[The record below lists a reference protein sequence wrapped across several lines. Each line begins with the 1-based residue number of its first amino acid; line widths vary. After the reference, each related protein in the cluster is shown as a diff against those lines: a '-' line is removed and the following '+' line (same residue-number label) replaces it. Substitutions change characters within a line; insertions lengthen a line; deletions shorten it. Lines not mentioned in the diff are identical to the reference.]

1 MDATDHIDANAREG
15 LIRQLIGW
23 AAERPRSYAE
33 AMEAWRSSCP
43 ALTIWED
50 ALAERL
56 IAVEP
61 APGAATGEARVCV
74 TDAGRAL
81 LAIFA

>member
-1 MDATDHIDANAREG
+1 MDASDHIDGHAREG
-15 LIRQLIGW
+15 LIRQLVGW
-23 AAERPRSYAE
+23 AAERPRTYAE

-50 ALAERL
+50 ALAEGL

-61 APGAATGEARVCV
+61 LPGGSTAASIP
-74 TDAGRAL
+74 
-81 LAIFA
+81 LASSHGQ

>member
-1 MDATDHIDANAREG
+1 MEASDHIDGQARDG
-15 LIRQLIGW
+15 LIRQLAEW
-23 AAERPRSYAE
+23 AAERPRSYGE

-56 IAVEP
+56 IEVRP
-61 APGAATGEARVCV
+61 APGAGTEAGEVRLTA
-74 TDAGRAL
+74 AGRAL
-81 LAIFA
+81 LDR

>member
-1 MDATDHIDANAREG
+1 MDASDHIDGEAREG
-15 LIRQLIGW
+15 LIRQLVGW
-23 AAERPRSYAE
+23 AAERPRTYGE

-50 ALAERL
+50 ALAEGL

-61 APGAATGEARVCV
+61 LPGGRTA
-74 TDAGRAL
+74 AGRVRVTRTGQARL
-81 LAIFA
+81 RSGA

>member
-1 MDATDHIDANAREG
+1 MDASDHIDGEARNG
-15 LIRQLIGW
+15 LILQLVDW
-23 AAERPRSYAE
+23 ATARPRSYGE
-33 AMEAWRSSCP
+33 AMEAWASTCP

-61 APGAATGEARVCV
+61 VAGAGTGGGRVVV
-74 TDAGRAL
+74 TAAGRAL
-81 LAIFA
+81 LTGAR

>member
-1 MDATDHIDANAREG
+1 MDASDHIDGQARDG
-15 LIRQLIGW
+15 LIRQLAEW
-23 AAERPRSYAE
+23 TAERPRSYAE

-56 IAVEP
+56 IEVTPVAG
-61 APGAATGEARVCV
+61 APTHAARVRL
-74 TDAGRAL
+74 TSAGRAL
-81 LAIFA
+81 LGGA

>member
-1 MDATDHIDANAREG
+1 MDATDHIDGNAREG
-15 LIRQLIGW
+15 LIRQLLAW

-33 AMEAWRSSCP
+33 AMEAWNSACS

-56 IAVEP
+56 IAVEA
-61 APGAATGEARVCV
+61 APGAATAEARVRV
-74 TDAGRAL
+74 TPAGRAWL
-81 LAIFA
+81 EREV

>member
-1 MDATDHIDANAREG
+1 MDASDHIDGEARDG
-15 LIRQLIGW
+15 LIRQLAEW
-23 AAERPRSYAE
+23 TAERPRNYAD
-33 AMEAWRSSCP
+33 AMEAWRSHCP

-56 IAVEP
+56 IEVRP
-61 APGAATGEARVCV
+61 VSGAGVDAGRVCL

-81 LAIFA
+81 LAAAR

>member
-15 LIRQLIGW
+15 LIRQLVGW

-33 AMEAWRSSCP
+33 AMEAWGSTCP

-56 IAVEP
+56 IVVESM
-61 APGAATGEARVCV
+61 PGAATGEARVR
-74 TDAGRAL
+74 TTGAGQAL
-81 LAIFA
+81 LERGA